1 MGLVDITEV
10 SRAFFIT
17 TAIFIILTL
26 SLLSLAF
33 IKIANYKKKSALIYL
48 LLGICSGITYLLL
61 VYTWLID
68 TM

>member
-17 TAIFIILTL
+17 TALFIVMTL
-26 SLLSLAF
+26 SFLSLAF
-33 IKIANYKKKSALIYL
+33 VTLVNNKKKNALVYFV
-48 LLGICSGITYLLL
+48 LGISAAITYGIL
-61 VYTWLID
+61 VLTWLQD